1 MNLTGIVLAASLTLS
16 ASAYAATAPA
26 AAPVPHGTVTLVSET
41 TSLAPGHETWFGL
54 HFVLEPGWH
63 TYWTNPGDSGTPPH
77 LAWKLPAGF
86 EAGAISWPVPERLPL
101 SGALTDYGY
110 QKDVTLLVP
119 IKGGATASASSSAE
133 VDLQISIVVCKDL
146 CIPGKTQVALALPV
160 RAAAPEPSSA
170 NAALFTSAR
179 SRLPKPLPAGWT
191 VRISDSKDAFL
202 LAADIGKQTSQAFFF
217 PQEESQIAN
226 SAAQPAEA
234 APKGFRLKLKKSDEL
249 LKPIARLR
257 GVLEIEGK
265 GYLVD
270 APIASAG
277 GSGR

>member
-16 ASAYAATAPA
+16 GSAYAATAPA
-26 AAPVPHGTVTLVSET
+26 TAPVPHGTVTLVSET
-41 TSLAPGHETWFGL
+41 TSLAPQHETWLGL

-63 TYWTNPGDSGTPPH
+63 TYWANPGDSGTPPH
-77 LAWKLPAGF
+77 LTWKLPAGF

-101 SGALTDYGY
+101 SGGLTDYGY

-119 IKGGATASASSSAE
+119 IKGGATASPTASAE

-146 CIPGKTQVALALPV
+146 CIPGKAQVALALPV
-160 RAAAPEPSSA
+160 RATPPEPSSA
-170 NAALFTSAR
+170 NATLFASAR
-179 SRLPKPLPAGWT
+179 SRLPKPLPANWT
-191 VRISDSKDAFL
+191 VRVSDSKDAFL

-217 PQEESQIAN
+217 PQDESQVAN
-226 SAAQPAEA
+226 SASQPVEA
-234 APKGFRLKLKKSDEL
+234 SPKGFRLRLKKSDEL

-257 GVLEIEGK
+257 GVLEIDGK

-270 APIASAG
+270 APVTPT
-277 GSGR
+277 GR